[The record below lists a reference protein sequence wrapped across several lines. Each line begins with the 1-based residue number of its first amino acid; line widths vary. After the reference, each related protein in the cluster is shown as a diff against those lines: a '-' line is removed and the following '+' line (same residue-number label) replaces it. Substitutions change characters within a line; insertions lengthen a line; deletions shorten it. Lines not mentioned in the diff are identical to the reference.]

1 MAFLKKYSAGFII
14 LVLIVAGSFAYT
26 PFMEWRN
33 AMSALKG
40 DESLQTQYN
49 KVLSD
54 AKKLSVETP
63 ELYISVGFQWKS
75 LGDKTAQPY
84 FYKKAL
90 SVYTTAN
97 ANEKTSSALLHLNA
111 GNVYRALKD
120 YQNADRE
127 YTDGMH
133 MAPGDDTMYRPR
145 IEMYRYEWKE
155 KKSED
160 VLRLFDEALG
170 QLLFTSNIQL
180 EKASYLEEIGRLDES
195 LRIYQ
200 SLRVTYPDQTGL
212 IDKIQTLKYK
222 IEQREQNKLPLQ
234 K

>member
-1 MAFLKKYSAGFII
+1 MAFLKKYRIGLFVLA
-14 LVLIVAGSFAYT
+14 LIVAGSFAFT

-33 AMSALKG
+33 AMSAIKG
-40 DESLQTQYN
+40 DETLQTGYN
-49 KVLSD
+49 KVLADS
-54 AKKLSVETP
+54 KKLSEQTP
-63 ELYISVGFQWKS
+63 ELYVSVGFQWKT

-90 SVYTTAN
+90 SVYRTAN
-97 ANEKTSSALLHLNA
+97 ANEKTRSALLHLNA
-111 GNVYRALKD
+111 GNMYRTLKD
-120 YQNADRE
+120 YPKAEME
-127 YTDGMH
+127 YGEAMK
-133 MAPGDDTMYRPR
+133 MAPGDDTMYRPQ
-145 IEMYRYEWKE
+145 IEMYRYDWKE

-160 VLRLFDEALG
+160 ILRLFDHALG
-170 QLLFTSNIQL
+170 LLLFTSNIQL

-222 IEQREQNKLPLQ
+222 IEQREQNKLPL
-234 K
+234 KK